1 MREGA
6 HRLRRRPLANRSTG
20 GGTQFR
26 SAESPERS
34 VQLRAAC
41 QSPASFFLDFARF
54 HYRDNPSCVWSDGAD
69 LKRLAGRGERPD
81 RDRARSTRDRSCSA
95 VPRRPQSNSVVKIV
109 QATAC
114 GGDTARRLTDWM
126 MELHAL
132 RRARTEG
139 EAERH
144 DVSSDGRSNRHPSE
158 SRRVL
163 VPSSASAQS
172 ARRATGKNY
181 AFSSGVQVKSHV
193 HVDVEGA

>member
-1 MREGA
+1 MDECGKELIGSAAARSPIG
-6 HRLRRRPLANRSTG
+6 PLAAELSSAQVSRQSAPDITRHG
-20 GGTQFR
+20 FRLGTSFR
-26 SAESPERS
+26 
-34 VQLRAAC
+34 
-41 QSPASFFLDFARF
+41 LDFARF

-95 VPRRPQSNSVVKIV
+95 VPRRPESNSVVEIM

-114 GGDTARRLTDWM
+114 GGDAARRLTDWM

-172 ARRATGKNY
+172 ARRATGKNP
-181 AFSSGVQVKSHV
+181 ALSSDARAKPHV
-193 HVDVEGA
+193 LP

>member
-6 HRLRRRPLANRSTG
+6 RRLRRRPLANRSTG
-20 GGTQFR
+20 GGTQIR
-26 SAESPERS
+26 SAEPPERS
-34 VQLRAAC
+34 MQLHAAIRH
-41 QSPASFFLDFARF
+41 PASFLPDFARF
-54 HYRDNPSCVWSDGAD
+54 HYRDNPSCVSSEGAD
-69 LKRLAGRGERPD
+69 LKLLAGRGERPD

-95 VPRRPQSNSVVKIV
+95 VPRRPESNSVVEIM

-114 GGDTARRLTDWM
+114 GGDAARRLTDWM

-172 ARRATGKNY
+172 ARRATDKNP
-181 AFSSGVQVKSHV
+181 ALSSDARAKPHV
-193 HVDVEGA
+193 RVERKV

>member
-1 MREGA
+1 M
-6 HRLRRRPLANRSTG
+6 
-20 GGTQFR
+20 
-26 SAESPERS
+26 
-34 VQLRAAC
+34 QLRAAIPD
-41 QSPASFFLDFARF
+41 PASVLLDFARF
-54 HYRDNPSCVWSDGAD
+54 HCRDSPSRVWSDGAD

-95 VPRRPQSNSVVKIV
+95 VPRRPESNSVVEIM

-114 GGDTARRLTDWM
+114 GGDAARRLTDWM

-158 SRRVL
+158 TRRVL

-172 ARRATGKNY
+172 ARRATDKNP

-193 HVDVEGA
+193 RIESGALRAVAGTLPA

>member
-1 MREGA
+1 MDECGKELIGSAVVRSPIG
-6 HRLRRRPLANRSTG
+6 LLA
-20 GGTQFR
+20 
-26 SAESPERS
+26 AERS
-34 VQLRAAC
+34 SARVSRQSAPTITVQGFRLGT
-41 QSPASFFLDFARF
+41 SFRVDFAHF

-95 VPRRPQSNSVVKIV
+95 VPRRSGSDSVVEIM

-114 GGDTARRLTDWM
+114 GGDAARRLTDWM

-172 ARRATGKNY
+172 ARRATGKNP
-181 AFSSGVQVKSHV
+181 AFSSGAQVKSHV
-193 HVDVEGA
+193 L